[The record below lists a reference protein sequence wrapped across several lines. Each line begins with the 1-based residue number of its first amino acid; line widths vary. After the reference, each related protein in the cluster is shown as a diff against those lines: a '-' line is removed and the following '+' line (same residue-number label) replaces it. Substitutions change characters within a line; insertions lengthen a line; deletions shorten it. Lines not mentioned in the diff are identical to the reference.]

1 MVLALG
7 LLDAIAAA
15 FERSALA
22 LRRRCADA
30 VWVVLHDMGAHRW
43 RDGYEVDLERG
54 WRQYRGSRCVVCDV
68 PWEGW

>member
-15 FERSALA
+15 FERSARA
-22 LRRRCADA
+22 VGGRCADA
-30 VWVVLHDMGAHRW
+30 LWVVLHDMGAHRW